1 MALQRPRLRHPQVS
15 DGAGATDEAGTA
27 SLFVV
32 VAVVALMLA
41 IGLVVDGGQK
51 VQAIQRA
58 NALAAEAARAG
69 SQMIVAAPSVRGA
82 APRLDPSA
90 AEGAAARYLQQRGQA
105 ADGSTVDGT
114 SSADTEH
121 VTVEVT
127 VTRPT
132 IFLSAIGI
140 GSVSA
145 TSHADAR
152 LVRGLDQELP

>member
-1 MALQRPRLRHPQVS
+1 MAPHQPRRLHPQESEDVGAI
-15 DGAGATDEAGTA
+15 DDAGAA

-32 VAVVALMLA
+32 VVVVALMLA

-82 APRLDPSA
+82 VPRLDPSA
-90 AEGAAARYLQQRGQA
+90 AEAAAQNYLQQRAQV
-105 ADGSTVDGT
+105 ADGSTVGGT
-114 SSADTEH
+114 SSADTAH

-145 TSHADAR
+145 TSHTDAR